1 MSTARMSGFPAMV
14 NEVPWA
20 STVVPW
26 GIDAMRATVAPS
38 AGFVVGGT
46 ASQSPGSKWMPTG
59 WLGMVTSWMVC
70 R

>member
-1 MSTARMSGFPAMV
+1 MSTGAMVGFPAMA

-26 GIDAMRATVAPS
+26 GIDAMRTTVAPS
-38 AGFVVGGT
+38 VGSVVVGT

-59 WLGMVTSWMVC
+59 WLGTVTSLIVC